1 MRQKNIKQSR
11 KQWTRTSQLHPKV
24 GRQMAQML
32 SQAVATRGSFH
43 QEGKQGPGELQ
54 QGSAWT
60 QVTFLCGQVLWSDV
74 LMFIDQPWTSNGRPV
89 LLLALRSDVYHLYC
103 HLSLAVASW

>member
-24 GRQMAQML
+24 GRQMAHML
-32 SQAVATRGSFH
+32 SQAVATRGSSH
-43 QEGKQGPGELQ
+43 QEGKQEPGELQ

-60 QVTFLCGQVLWSDV
+60 QVIFLCGLAKLVDRSFQV
-74 LMFIDQPWTSNGRPV
+74 I
-89 LLLALRSDVYHLYC
+89 A
-103 HLSLAVASW
+103 